1 MNERERNYV
10 VVTLASKTEH
20 ITHENN
26 TNNNNNK
33 GETPNMEPNPQHKV
47 TQKDQNLILKT
58 LSLSSK
64 IWTNL
69 LFLSLETH
77 LNLYLYIN
85 KREKEGDI

>member
-33 GETPNMEPNPQHKV
+33 GDSEYGTKPT
-47 TQKDQNLILKT
+47 TQSHQ
-58 LSLSSK
+58 
-64 IWTNL
+64 
-69 LFLSLETH
+69 
-77 LNLYLYIN
+77 
-85 KREKEGDI
+85 KRPKLDS